1 MGRSPRSPRGCAV
14 GLCVSEACSAAAP
27 TGAAAASARA
37 LAPRR
42 VPSKWCPHSSGKTGA
57 DMSHETREP
66 SRTRSPRNSSDPA
79 PRRVEQAPAA
89 VGLQRHPRS
98 FFVLLARC
106 LSSKTASRLNSE
118 QREAEQIVR
127 RVRRTSFSNDAKK
140 GHRRTEDPHQV
151 RLGRARVM
159 PSATGRNLQDEKA
172 PWERFGVT
180 AMLLESVFHVHGVTD
195 TMTTGELC
203 DAVIK
208 PSTENRRCWCARAR
222 ARVRSREGVGE
233 GFVCG
238 RSLK

>member
-1 MGRSPRSPRGCAV
+1 M
-14 GLCVSEACSAAAP
+14 
-27 TGAAAASARA
+27 
-37 LAPRR
+37 
-42 VPSKWCPHSSGKTGA
+42 
-57 DMSHETREP
+57 
-66 SRTRSPRNSSDPA
+66 
-79 PRRVEQAPAA
+79 
-89 VGLQRHPRS
+89 
-98 FFVLLARC
+98 
-106 LSSKTASRLNSE
+106 
-118 QREAEQIVR
+118 
-127 RVRRTSFSNDAKK
+127 
-140 GHRRTEDPHQV
+140 